1 MSVSSAT
8 CPSFL
13 SRQVVEAEMGPLRT
27 PTPTLFL
34 FGDVPFAFS
43 GGTFPASVVVVAG
56 GLNEEAQQML
66 IQPLTLVM

>member
-1 MSVSSAT
+1 
-8 CPSFL
+8 
-13 SRQVVEAEMGPLRT
+13 MGPLRT